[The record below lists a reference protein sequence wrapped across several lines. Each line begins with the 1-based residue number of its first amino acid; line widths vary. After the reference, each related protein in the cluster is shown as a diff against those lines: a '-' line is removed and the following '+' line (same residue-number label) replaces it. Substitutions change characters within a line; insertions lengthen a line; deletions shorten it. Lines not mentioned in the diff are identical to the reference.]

1 MCGKSGLWVARIVF
15 PSLHSCCL
23 AEFVTLVSRPCCL
36 RENVKISDLSSTSR
50 YRQTKFNQPL
60 GFFCLCNISLVRAAG
75 YYGSCCSNRH
85 CANVTHLEF
94 RDTLKAIAY
103 WDSLNA
109 ANKGNSASA
118 KRSLR
123 LKEAF
128 LNLGLVGRLVFQERE
143 ATD

>member
-1 MCGKSGLWVARIVF
+1 M
-15 PSLHSCCL
+15 
-23 AEFVTLVSRPCCL
+23 
-36 RENVKISDLSSTSR
+36 
-50 YRQTKFNQPL
+50 
-60 GFFCLCNISLVRAAG
+60 
-75 YYGSCCSNRH
+75 
-85 CANVTHLEF
+85 
-94 RDTLKAIAY
+94 KAIAY